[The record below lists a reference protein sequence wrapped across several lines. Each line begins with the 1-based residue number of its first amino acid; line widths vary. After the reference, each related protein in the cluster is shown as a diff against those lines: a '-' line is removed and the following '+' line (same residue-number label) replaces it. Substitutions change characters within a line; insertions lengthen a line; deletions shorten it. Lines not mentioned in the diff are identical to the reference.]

1 MSDTYDYDLAIIG
14 GGSAGITAAGFAV
27 QLGARVALVEKHR
40 IGGDC
45 TWTGCIPSKTLLKA
59 AKVAHRMRTADLYGL
74 GAIEPAVDLKQVM
87 AHVRS
92 VVARVYDHESPER
105 LRADGI
111 DVVLGTARFLGP
123 RTLAVGETTLTARR
137 VLLATGAS
145 PFVPPVPG
153 LDSVAY
159 LTYESVWDMAVL
171 PRHLLVIGAGPTGC
185 EMAQAFRRLGSGVT
199 MLEGS
204 DRILPHDE
212 PEASCVL
219 ARKFAEEDISL
230 RFNAVVERAW
240 QDGDG
245 IHVVASGDELVG
257 DALLVA
263 VGRRPNVDGLDLER
277 AGVVYDSQGIRV
289 DEHLRTSQGHIY
301 AVGDCTGGYQF
312 THYAAWQA
320 VMAVRNALLPGASR
334 GVAERVPWTT
344 FTDPEVAHVGLSE
357 SQARERSG
365 NGVMTCQWPMDKVD
379 RAQTEGD
386 TTGFLKL
393 VHRKDGSLLGVSIV
407 AARAGEMVQEW
418 TLALDRGLKLGDIAN
433 SIHVYPAYS
442 FASMQAAAQVRVS
455 ELLSGASGQ
464 VIRGLARLMR

>member
-1 MSDTYDYDLAIIG
+1 MNDAYDLAIIG
-14 GGSAGITAAGFAV
+14 GGSAGITAAGFAA

-45 TWTGCIPSKTLLKA
+45 TWTGCIPSKTLLKV
-59 AKVAHRMRTADLYGL
+59 AKVAHQMRTADLYGL
-74 GAIEPAVDLKQVM
+74 GPIEPAIDLKRVM

-92 VVARVYDHESPER
+92 VVAEVYQHESPER
-105 LRADGI
+105 LRADGV
-111 DVVLGTARFLGP
+111 DVLLGTARFLSP

-137 VLLATGAS
+137 VLLATGAR

-204 DRILPHDE
+204 DRILPQDE

-219 ARKFAEEDISL
+219 ADKFAEEGIGL
-230 RFNAVVERAW
+230 RFNAMVEGAW
-240 QDGDG
+240 QDGEG
-245 IHVVASGDELVG
+245 IHVVASGDEVVG

-277 AGVVYDSQGIRV
+277 AGVVYDGRGVGV
-289 DEHLRTSQGHIY
+289 DRHLRTSRRHVY
-301 AVGDCTGGYQF
+301 AAGDCTGGYQF

-320 VMAVRNALLPGASR
+320 VMAVRNAFLPGASR
-334 GVAERVPWTT
+334 GVVERVPWAT

-365 NGVMTCQWPMDKVD
+365 DGVMTCQWSMDKVD
-379 RAQTEGD
+379 RAQAEGD
-386 TTGFLKL
+386 TAGFLKL
-393 VHRKDGSLLGVSIV
+393 VHRKDGSLLGVTVV

-433 SIHVYPAYS
+433 SIHVYPTYS
-442 FASMQAAAQVRVS
+442 FASMQAAAHVRVS
-455 ELLSGASGQ
+455 DLLSGTSGQ